1 MSKIICIIESLGQGG
16 AERQISY
23 LAVLLKKTGRD
34 VELWTYYPNDFNKPI
49 LDQYQ
54 VTYRYIEA
62 AQNKYKRISVLRK
75 ELKKSKADVVIS
87 YMDTCSM
94 SLCLVKILGG
104 KFRLLVS
111 ERSSTRT
118 IDAHTRLKFLLYR
131 YADVVIPNS
140 YSETNTIK
148 AHFPFLKDK
157 ISTIVNFV
165 DLEKFSIP
173 QKQLCNTDGSIII
186 IGVGRITTAKN
197 LIRLA
202 DAIKKVIDSGYN
214 IKLNWY
220 GDVTNEQLNEQ
231 LKERIML
238 HGISDRFM
246 LHPATRDIVEHYH
259 HADVFCL
266 ASIYEGFPNVIC
278 EAMSCGLPVLCSN
291 VCDNGIIVQDKIN
304 GVLFDPLSVDDIT
317 RAFVEY
323 INTMHVNRKNIGLRN
338 RERITEMCSEN
349 SFVGNYIKLIEP

>member
-23 LAVLLKKTGRD
+23 LAVLLKKAGRD
-34 VELWTYYPNDFNKPI
+34 VELWTYYPDDFNKPI
-49 LDQYQ
+49 LDQHQ

-62 AQNKYKRISVLRK
+62 AQSKYKRISVLRK
-75 ELKKSKADVVIS
+75 ELKKNKADIVVS

-111 ERSSTRT
+111 ERSSTRA
-118 IDAHTRLKFLLYR
+118 IDTHTRLKFLLYR
-131 YADVVIPNS
+131 FADVIIPNS

-165 DLEKFSIP
+165 DLEKFSLSQNHP
-173 QKQLCNTDGSIII
+173 CNIDSTINI
-186 IGVGRITTAKN
+186 IGVGRITNAKN

-202 DAIKKVIDSGYN
+202 DAIKKVIDLGYN

-231 LKERIML
+231 LKEKIRL
-238 HGISDRFM
+238 HDISDYFM

-259 HADVFCL
+259 QADVFCL

-278 EAMSCGLPVLCSN
+278 EAMSCGLPIICSN

-304 GVLFDPLSVDDIT
+304 GILFDPLSVDDMT

-323 INTMHVNRKNIGLRN
+323 IDTMHVNRNNIGLRN
-338 RERITEMCSEN
+338 RERITEMCSETT
-349 SFVGNYIKLIEP
+349 FIGNYIKLID